1 MRCRGTSRAVGLP
14 LRQAAGIKTRAAWRP
29 ALSLLEVTLAIAI
42 LGGSLAVIGE
52 LVRMGS
58 RHAEEARE
66 MTRAQLLAESQMESI
81 VAGIIPA
88 QSLSSSAS
96 EHEPDWT
103 YAIEVAPL
111 NGTDLLQV
119 TVQVQQAEFT
129 REVPLAF
136 SLTRWMLDPAL
147 EKEMGELD
155 ASQFN
160 DMTRG
165 SAVSSPGMSGRR

>member
-1 MRCRGTSRAVGLP
+1 MSCRGESRTVWLP
-14 LRQAAGIKTRAAWRP
+14 AGRGAGSKARAAWRP

-88 QSLSSSAS
+88 QSLSSMAF

-136 SLTRWMLDPAL
+136 SLTRWMLDPAV
-147 EKEMGELD
+147 EAEMGELD
-155 ASQFN
+155 ASQFIS
-160 DMTRG
+160 TSRSS
-165 SAVSSPGMSGRR
+165 SAGMLGRR